1 MDSRAGTIDEKKL
14 GQMKHVLKLI
24 NRLLTKAN
32 FQLLLQKRQVI
43 YKLTQYFAYPPVK
56 NYKIPQKLTSEA
68 VNLYTSFAYSF
79 YEIYRLPAVEL
90 FDQFEKLN
98 RKLLKKCKKRMNKP
112 LVKFSLI
119 AKGLFSVKNFE
130 KLNEEDCKKDCEKEI
145 STINKFRKN
154 KLLNSVFLIDKIKIE
169 NNSNIFY
176 PKLLNKKTL
185 PLSFTIDNLNS
196 DAFEKVLSIL
206 IEMAEIGFKLK
217 KNFSESAIECFNVYY
232 GEVFYDFKSLISHKF
247 TCFDSNDDKTSV
259 QLKIYEF
266 FGPLVLNCINQGL

>member
-1 MDSRAGTIDEKKL
+1 M
-14 GQMKHVLKLI
+14 
-24 NRLLTKAN
+24 
-32 FQLLLQKRQVI
+32 
-43 YKLTQYFAYPPVK
+43 
-56 NYKIPQKLTSEA
+56 
-68 VNLYTSFAYSF
+68 
-79 YEIYRLPAVEL
+79 
-90 FDQFEKLN
+90 
-98 RKLLKKCKKRMNKP
+98 
-112 LVKFSLI
+112 
-119 AKGLFSVKNFE
+119 
-130 KLNEEDCKKDCEKEI
+130 
-145 STINKFRKN
+145 
-154 KLLNSVFLIDKIKIE
+154 
-169 NNSNIFY
+169 
-176 PKLLNKKTL
+176 

>member
-1 MDSRAGTIDEKKL
+1 
-14 GQMKHVLKLI
+14 
-24 NRLLTKAN
+24 
-32 FQLLLQKRQVI
+32 
-43 YKLTQYFAYPPVK
+43 
-56 NYKIPQKLTSEA
+56 
-68 VNLYTSFAYSF
+68 
-79 YEIYRLPAVEL
+79 
-90 FDQFEKLN
+90 
-98 RKLLKKCKKRMNKP
+98 